1 MADDQTVYPGGV
13 VGAYIPEGITGEAS
27 TAAPINPRTLI
38 GQGAL
43 WGWGDELEGWVRS
56 KLGKGTPEE
65 YRQKALTD
73 VQQFAEKY
81 PVDAAYQEILGGA
94 IPTIAATFF
103 PPAQA
108 IGAGRTVSALNKVRN
123 ALAYKP
129 GQSVVKRGAL
139 VGGGA
144 GLVGGAGTAEPD
156 SRGTGALWG
165 AGTGLAF
172 GVGVPMAAATAG
184 HAGRWLMNEL
194 LPQTEKRS
202 QREAE
207 RFMLER
213 MAAEDVSPGQILAQ
227 HQYDTSLGVPSM
239 VAHQTP
245 KITTG
250 IVAKAGSPEA
260 ARLEQDL
267 IQQQK
272 GSRQRVKDRIKQA
285 LQPADYAGKED
296 ELIYAMRSN
305 ASPHY
310 EAAYA
315 FGEVNDPLINS
326 ALTHSEFKAAFAEA
340 QKIAENEAHLAR
352 LRGQDPSPF
361 KLRNIYEWKETAPG
375 VFTQEATGVVPD
387 VRTLDYMHRGI
398 DAIIEQGYKS
408 GGMGSTRARGL
419 KEIRNEVMNRLDEIV
434 PEFKMARK
442 TYSGDANVLDA
453 FHDGRDNFLSPR
465 IEHED
470 ITKFFSTASDAE
482 KEAYR
487 TGAVRN
493 LWNRIESGKT
503 ETKNAASDIIF
514 DNNVKQ
520 RLRAMFDSDAQFD
533 LFSAAMERDA
543 RIYSGMTKAIEG
555 SNTAPKLAAIE
566 AIESTPSKIGGAYKS
581 LSNLVSGFVNN
592 SLNVPPEVHAKMA
605 QMLRAGTPAEVAAV
619 VQALEKRARI
629 TRPVEAAKE
638 ALTLGTVAGSSGATT
653 LPEIGTSETSGGDI
667 LVNETKDMLINSP
680 INPWRPKQE
689 GEQ

>member
-1 MADDQTVYPGGV
+1 MADDNQTVYPGGS
-13 VGAYIPEGITGEAS
+13 VGLSIPEGVSAPDY
-27 TAAPINPRTLI
+27 APISPRTLL

-81 PVDAAYQEILGGA
+81 PVDAAYQELLGGA
-94 IPTIAATFF
+94 IPTAVATFF
-103 PPAQA
+103 PPAQVV
-108 IGAGRTVSALNKVRN
+108 GAGRTVSALNKVRN

-129 GQSVVKRGAL
+129 GQSVIKRGAL

-172 GVGVPMAAATAG
+172 GVGLPMAAATAG
-184 HAGRWLMNEL
+184 HAGRWMLNEL
-194 LPQTEKRS
+194 LPQTERRA

-213 MAAEDVSPGQILAQ
+213 MAAEDTSPASILAQ

-239 VAHQTP
+239 IAHQTP

-250 IVAKAGSPEA
+250 IVAKAGTPEA

-285 LQPADYAGKED
+285 LQPADYAGREE
-296 ELIYAMRSN
+296 ELVHALRNN

-315 FGEVNDPLINS
+315 FGEVNDPLINN

-352 LRGQDPSPF
+352 LRGQDPAPF
-361 KLRNIYEWKETAPG
+361 KLRNIYEWKETSPG

-408 GGMGSTRARGL
+408 GGIGSARARGL
-419 KEIRNEVMNRLDEIV
+419 KEIRNEVMNRLDAIV

-453 FHDGRDNFLSPR
+453 FHDGRDNFLSSK

-470 ITKFFSTASDAE
+470 ISKFFSTASDAE

-493 LWNRIESGKT
+493 LWNRIESGRT

-514 DNNVKQ
+514 DNNAKQ
-520 RLRAMFDSDAQFD
+520 RMRAMFDSDAQFD
-533 LFSAAMERDA
+533 LFTAAMERDA
-543 RIYSGMTKAIEG
+543 RIYSGMSKAIEG
-555 SNTAPKLAAIE
+555 SNTAPKNAAIE
-566 AIESTPSKIGGAYKS
+566 AIESSPSKIGGVYKS
-581 LSNLVSGFVNN
+581 LANLVSGFVNN

-619 VQALEKRARI
+619 VQALEKRAKSV
-629 TRPVEAAKE
+629 RPWEAAKE
-638 ALTLGTVAGSSGATT
+638 AVTLGTVAGSSGATT

-667 LVNETKDMLINSP
+667 LVNEGKDFIINNP

-689 GEQ
+689 GE

>member
-1 MADDQTVYPGGV
+1 MADDQTVYPGGS
-13 VGAYIPEGITGEAS
+13 VGLSMPEGVSAPNY
-27 TAAPINPRTLI
+27 APINLRTLV
-38 GQGAL
+38 GQGGA

-56 KLGKGTPEE
+56 KLGKGTSEE

-73 VQQFAEKY
+73 VKQFAEKY
-81 PVDAAYQEILGGA
+81 PVDAAYQELIGGA
-94 IPTIAATFF
+94 IPTALATFL

-108 IGAGRTVSALNKVRN
+108 LGAGRTLGALNKLRN

-129 GQSVVKRGAL
+129 GQSVIKRGAI
-139 VGGGA
+139 VGGTA

-165 AGTGLAF
+165 AGTGAAL
-172 GVGVPMAAATAG
+172 GVGLPLAAATAG
-184 HAGRWLMNEL
+184 HTGRWLMNEL
-194 LPQTEKRS
+194 LPQTEQRS

-213 MAAEDVSPGQILAQ
+213 MAAEDVTPAGLLAQ
-227 HQYDTSLGVPSM
+227 HRADTVLGVPSM
-239 VAHQTP
+239 IAHQTP

-250 IVAKAGSPEA
+250 IVAKAGTPEA
-260 ARLEQDL
+260 AQLENAL
-267 IQQQK
+267 VSQQK
-272 GSRQRVKDRIKQA
+272 GSRQRVKDKIKQA

-296 ELIYAMRSN
+296 ELVHELRKN

-310 EAAYA
+310 DAAYA
-315 FGEVNDPLINS
+315 FGEVDDPMINS
-326 ALTHSEFKAAFAEA
+326 ALTHSEFKNAFAEA
-340 QKIAENEAHLAR
+340 QKIAENDAHLAR
-352 LRGQDPSPF
+352 LRGEDPAPF
-361 KLRNIYEWKETAPG
+361 QLRKIYEWKETSPG
-375 VFTQEATGVVPD
+375 TFTQEATGVVPD

-398 DAIIEQGYKS
+398 DAIIEQGYKT

-419 KEIRNEVMNRLDEIV
+419 KAIRNEVMDRLDAIV
-434 PEFKMARK
+434 PEFKVARK

-453 FHDGRDNFLSPR
+453 FHDGRDNFLSPS

-493 LWNRIESGKT
+493 LWNRIESGST
-503 ETKNAASDIIF
+503 ETKNAAAAMIF
-514 DNNVKQ
+514 DNNVKN
-520 RLRAMFDSDAQFD
+520 RLRAMFDTPEQFD
-533 LFSAAMERDA
+533 LFAAAMERDA
-543 RIYSGMTKAIEG
+543 RIYAGMSKAIEG
-555 SNTAPKLAAIE
+555 SNTAPKLAAIGN
-566 AIESTPSKIGGAYKS
+566 IESTPSKVGGAYKS
-581 LSNLVSGFVNN
+581 LANLVSGFVNN

-619 VQALEKRARI
+619 VQALEKRAKI
-629 TRPVEAAKE
+629 VRPWEAAKE
-638 ALTLGTVAGSSGATT
+638 AATLGAVAGSSGATT
-653 LPEIGTSETSGGDI
+653 APVIGTSETSGGDI
-667 LVNETKDMLINSP
+667 LVNEGKDFVINNP
-680 INPWRPKQE
+680 VNPWRPKQE